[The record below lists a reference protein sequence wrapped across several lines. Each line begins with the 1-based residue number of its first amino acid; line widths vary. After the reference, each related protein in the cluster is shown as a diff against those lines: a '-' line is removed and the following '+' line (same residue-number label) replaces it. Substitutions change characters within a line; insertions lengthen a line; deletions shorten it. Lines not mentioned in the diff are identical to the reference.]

1 MAEQPLGIRALKINP
16 TDAELQQYV
25 RELADIIARSSKETV
40 KTLDISGLTNDIESI
55 QTENAETQITLQ
67 SLQDQIDNL
76 RERIEALGG

>member
-40 KTLDISGLTNDIESI
+40 KTLDISGLTNDVESI
-55 QTENAETQITLQ
+55 QTENAETQITIQ